1 MFSSNNSALINV
13 GVSMVLQD
21 RFSGPAG
28 NVVSNWNR
36 MLGEIGT
43 YQRGLTGAYTNNLNM
58 GLGMINQMKD
68 AFEYSAKVQK
78 NTWLT
83 NAMINDG
90 VNHQA
95 DLMKRAQEINLRNP
109 LTTDDITSG
118 QKFMAMAGMAFDKIQ
133 QAAEPAAQLAAI
145 FDMPMGQKG
154 GTADLMTNIMS
165 TFNIEAGRA
174 TEVADALFTAT
185 TSANMSLSDLAG
197 SMKYSGAVAKMA
209 GINYKELSAYIG
221 VLGNRGIQGSMAGT
235 NFAQAISQMMKGI
248 SGGTKGGEIAMKL
261 MGLTR
266 KDFAD
271 AAGNLLPLDQ
281 ILVKVGEHSK
291 NLNTIDKTLAL
302 NGLFGQRGLRAASIL
317 LEDALA
323 GGKEYHELLGK
334 IEGSSGVLNDK
345 MTDFLNTP
353 QGRIDAMNSAIENF
367 KINAGAALST
377 IFLPIVN
384 MTTKVVNLFDSISQ
398 TTFGKILLS
407 GVGTGI
413 FVGTIRAGF
422 GFMRMSLRMIRG
434 DFLTTSTS
442 ARTTSTAM
450 AQTNM
455 ASAGLQKH
463 LVVCIELLNR
473 MAYTSGMVRGNLATF
488 GNGKP
493 YLPLAR
499 GYGYSIGKDGMP
511 IYYNL
516 MGSRPQFA
524 NRQEAMGLS
533 GTTVIGG
540 GIGSRV
546 KNMTH
551 SAEVV
556 NRARSMKIASA
567 IGTSSRAITTGIR
580 GVSSGIGMLG
590 TLGKGLMG
598 FLGGPWG
605 LAITAGTTVI
615 PMIYDWL
622 TGDHKSEEE
631 KQAEQQAAELAK
643 LEKAVRD
650 GTLSRIQIN
659 LNGQTLGTFSNGDTV
674 TATLPGGMGGA
685 DDDSMYGF

>member
-1 MFSSNNSALINV
+1 MFSSSNSALINV

-21 RFSGPAG
+21 HFSGPAG
-28 NVVSNWNR
+28 NVVSSWNKL
-36 MLGEIGT
+36 LGEIST

-68 AFEYSAKVQK
+68 AFEYSAMVQK

-83 NAMINDG
+83 NTMINDG
-90 VNHQA
+90 VDHQA

-109 LTTDDITSG
+109 LTTNDITSG

-165 TFNIEAGRA
+165 TFGIEAGRA

-185 TSANMSLSDLAG
+185 TSANMSLTDLAG

-248 SGGTKGGEIAMKL
+248 SGGTKGGGIAMKL
-261 MGLTR
+261 MGMTR

-281 ILVKVGEHSK
+281 ILVKVGEHTK

-317 LEDALA
+317 LDDALA
-323 GGKEYHELLGK
+323 GGKEYHGLLSK

-345 MTDFLNTP
+345 MTEFLTTP

-377 IFLPIVN
+377 IFLPLVN
-384 MTTKVVNLFDSISQ
+384 ITTKIANIFDSISQ
-398 TTFGKILLS
+398 TTFGKILFS

-413 FVGTIRAGF
+413 FIGTIRAGF
-422 GFMRMSLRMIRG
+422 GFMRMSLRMIKG

-442 ARTTSTAM
+442 AKVTRTAM

-455 ASAGLQKH
+455 ASAALQKH
-463 LVVCIELLNR
+463 LLVCMELLNR
-473 MAYTSGMVRGNLATF
+473 MAYTSGMVGGNLATF
-488 GNGKP
+488 GNGKS

-499 GYGYSIGKDGMP
+499 GYGYKIGKDGMP

-516 MGSRPQFA
+516 KGSKPKFA
-524 NRQEAMGLS
+524 NSQEAMGLG
-533 GTTVIGG
+533 GTTIIGG
-540 GIGSRV
+540 GMGAGI

-556 NRARSMKIASA
+556 NRARSIKIASA
-567 IGTSSRAITTGIR
+567 IGSSSRLITTGIR

-590 TLGKGLMG
+590 TIGKSIMG
-598 FLGGPWG
+598 FMGGPWG
-605 LAITAGTTVI
+605 LGITLGTTVI
-615 PMIYDWL
+615 PLIYDWL
-622 TGDHKSEEE
+622 TGDHRSEEE
-631 KQAEQQAAELAK
+631 KQAEQQASELAK

-659 LNGQTLGTFSNGDTV
+659 LNGQALGTFSNGDTV
-674 TATLPGGMGGA
+674 TATLPGVGGG

>member
-1 MFSSNNSALINV
+1 MFSSSNSSLINV

-21 RFSGPAG
+21 HFSGPAG
-28 NVVSNWNR
+28 NVVSSWNK

-68 AFEYSAKVQK
+68 AFEYSARVQK

-90 VNHQA
+90 IDHQTA
-95 DLMKRAQEINLRNP
+95 LMKRAQEINLRNP

-133 QAAEPAAQLAAI
+133 HAVEPAAQLAAI

-185 TSANMSLSDLAG
+185 TSANMSLTDLAG

-248 SGGTKGGEIAMKL
+248 SGGTKGGGIAMKL

-281 ILVKVGEHSK
+281 ILVKVGEHTK

-317 LEDALA
+317 LEDAIN

-334 IEGSSGVLNDK
+334 IEGSQGVLNNK

-353 QGRIDAMNSAIENF
+353 QGRIDSMNSAIENL

-384 MTTKVVNLFDSISQ
+384 MTTKVANLFDSISQ

-407 GVGTGI
+407 GVGTGV

-422 GFMRMSLRMIRG
+422 GFMRMSLRMIKG
-434 DFLTTSTS
+434 DFLTTSAS

-455 ASAGLQKH
+455 ASAGLQRH
-463 LVVCIELLNR
+463 LLVCIELLNR
-473 MAYTSGMVRGNLATF
+473 MAYTSGMVGGNLAKF

-499 GYGYSIGKDGMP
+499 GYGYSIGKNGMP

-516 MGSRPQFA
+516 MGSRPKFS
-524 NRQEAMGLS
+524 NSQEAMGLA

-540 GIGSRV
+540 MGSRI

-556 NRARSMKIASA
+556 NRARSIRIASA

-580 GVSSGIGMLG
+580 GVASGIGMLG
-590 TLGKGLMG
+590 TLGKGVMG

-605 LAITAGTTVI
+605 LGITLGTTVI

-622 TGDHKSEEE
+622 TGDHRSEEE
-631 KQAEQQAAELAK
+631 KQAEQQANELAK
-643 LEKAVRD
+643 LEKAVRE

-659 LNGQTLGTFSNGDTV
+659 LNGQTIGTFSNGDTV
-674 TATLPGGMGGA
+674 TATLPMASGGA

>member
-1 MFSSNNSALINV
+1 MFSANNSALVNV
-13 GVSMVLQD
+13 GVSMILQD
-21 RFSGPAG
+21 HFSGPAG
-28 NVVSNWNR
+28 NVVGNWNR

-43 YQRGLTGAYTNNLNM
+43 YQRGLAGAYANNLNM

-68 AFEYSAKVQK
+68 AFEYSARVQK

-90 VNHQA
+90 VDHQT

-109 LTTDDITSG
+109 LTTNDITSG

-165 TFNIEAGRA
+165 TFGIEAGKA

-185 TSANMSLSDLAG
+185 TSANMSLTDLAG
-197 SMKYSGAVAKMA
+197 AMKYSGAVAKMA

-248 SGGTKGGEIAMKL
+248 SGGTKGGATAMKL

-271 AAGNLLPLDQ
+271 AAGNLLPLDK

-317 LEDALA
+317 LEDAMA
-323 GGKEYHELLGK
+323 GGKEYSDLLSK

-377 IFLPIVN
+377 VFLPIIN
-384 MTTKVVNLFDSISQ
+384 ITTKIVNIFDSISQ
-398 TTFGKILLS
+398 TPFGRAVLG
-407 GVGTGI
+407 GVGVGV

-422 GFMRMSLRMIRG
+422 GFMRMSLRMIKG
-434 DFLTTSTS
+434 DFITTSTS

-463 LVVCIELLNR
+463 LLVCIELLNR

-488 GNGKP
+488 SNGKP
-493 YLPLAR
+493 YLPIGG
-499 GYGYSIGKDGMP
+499 GYGYKIGKDGHP

-516 MGSRPQFA
+516 RGSRPQFA
-524 NRQEAMGLS
+524 NSQEAMGLS

-540 GIGSRV
+540 IGARM

-556 NRARSMKIASA
+556 NRARSMRIASA

-590 TLGKGLMG
+590 TIGKGIMG

-605 LAITAGTTVI
+605 LGITIGTTVI

-631 KQAEQQAAELAK
+631 KQAEQQANELAK

-674 TATLPGGMGGA
+674 TATLPGGIGGA

>member
-1 MFSSNNSALINV
+1 MFSSSNSALINV

-21 RFSGPAG
+21 HFSGPAG
-28 NVVSNWNR
+28 NVVSSWNKL
-36 MLGEIGT
+36 LGEIST

-68 AFEYSAKVQK
+68 AFEYSAMVQK

-83 NAMINDG
+83 NTMINDG
-90 VNHQA
+90 VDHQA

-109 LTTDDITSG
+109 LTTNDITSG

-165 TFNIEAGRA
+165 TFGIEAGRA

-185 TSANMSLSDLAG
+185 TSANMSLTDLAG
-197 SMKYSGAVAKMA
+197 SMKYSGAVARMA

-248 SGGTKGGEIAMKL
+248 SGGTKGGGIAMKL
-261 MGLTR
+261 MGMTR

-281 ILVKVGEHSK
+281 ILVKVVEHTK

-317 LEDALA
+317 LDDALA
-323 GGKEYHELLGK
+323 GGKEYHGLLSK

-345 MTDFLNTP
+345 MTEFLTTP

-377 IFLPIVN
+377 IFLPLVN
-384 MTTKVVNLFDSISQ
+384 ITTKIANIFDSISQ
-398 TTFGKILLS
+398 TTFGKILFS

-413 FVGTIRAGF
+413 FIGTIRAGF
-422 GFMRMSLRMIRG
+422 GFMRMSLRMIKG

-442 ARTTSTAM
+442 AKVTRTAM

-455 ASAGLQKH
+455 ASAALQKH
-463 LVVCIELLNR
+463 LLVCMELLNR
-473 MAYTSGMVRGNLATF
+473 MAYTSGMVGGNLATF
-488 GNGKP
+488 GNGKS

-499 GYGYSIGKDGMP
+499 GYGYKIGKDGMP

-516 MGSRPQFA
+516 KGSKPKFA
-524 NRQEAMGLS
+524 NSQEAMGLG
-533 GTTVIGG
+533 GTTIIGG
-540 GIGSRV
+540 GIGAGI

-556 NRARSMKIASA
+556 NRARSIKIASA
-567 IGTSSRAITTGIR
+567 IGSSSRLITTGIR

-590 TLGKGLMG
+590 TIGKSIMG
-598 FLGGPWG
+598 FMGGPWG
-605 LAITAGTTVI
+605 LGITLGTTVI
-615 PMIYDWL
+615 PLIYDWL
-622 TGDHKSEEE
+622 TGDHRSEEE
-631 KQAEQQAAELAK
+631 KQAEQQASELAK

-659 LNGQTLGTFSNGDTV
+659 LNGQALGTFSNGDTV
-674 TATLPGGMGGA
+674 TATLPGVGGG